1 MAKGRFEESRAEL
14 ERAIALDPS
23 FDFGLWELG
32 LCHYF
37 SRRYEEAA
45 EQERR
50 AIALQPKDYWP
61 HMILGWTLEQQGK
74 FDDAISEITI
84 ATRLTDFPQVI
95 AALAHAQAMAGR
107 RNEAD
112 RLLQD
117 LVELSKRRY
126 VSPYDVATVYA
137 ANSDTENTL
146 TFLEKACDGRSGWL
160 PLWMSV
166 DPKLDRIR
174 GQERF
179 SAILKRVGIPDSQ
192 PQIQIL
198 THSPSR

>member
-1 MAKGRFEESRAEL
+1 
-14 ERAIALDPS
+14 
-23 FDFGLWELG
+23 
-32 LCHYF
+32 
-37 SRRYEEAA
+37 
-45 EQERR
+45 
-50 AIALQPKDYWP
+50 
-61 HMILGWTLEQQGK
+61 MILGWTLEQQGK

-84 ATRLTDFPQVI
+84 STRLTDFPQVI

-137 ANSDTENTL
+137 ANSDTENAL
-146 TFLEKACDGRSGWL
+146 AFLEKACDGRSGWL
-160 PLWMSV
+160 PLWMRV
-166 DPKLDRIR
+166 DPKLDGIR

-192 PQIQIL
+192 PGNQRSDNIAGRSEVESFAKKAKL
-198 THSPSR
+198 ENFVSASAAR

>member
-1 MAKGRFEESRAEL
+1 
-14 ERAIALDPS
+14 
-23 FDFGLWELG
+23 
-32 LCHYF
+32 
-37 SRRYEEAA
+37 
-45 EQERR
+45 
-50 AIALQPKDYWP
+50 
-61 HMILGWTLEQQGK
+61 MILGWTLEQQGK

-146 TFLEKACDGRSGWL
+146 NFLEKACDGRSGWL
-160 PLWMSV
+160 PLWMRV